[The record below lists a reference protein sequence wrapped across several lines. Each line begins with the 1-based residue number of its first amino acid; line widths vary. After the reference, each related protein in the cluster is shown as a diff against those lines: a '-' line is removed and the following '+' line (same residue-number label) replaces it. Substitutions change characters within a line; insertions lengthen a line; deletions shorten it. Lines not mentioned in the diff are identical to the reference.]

1 MPYTNTTNEVAVAGR
16 PPLKTT
22 RPVTPFLAQRLA
34 RHYPQIRTLNEVHKS
49 QLDAASALDVEVGT
63 LRYWVKILGIP
74 RNNLKAYK
82 PRAKRA
88 THA

>member
-1 MPYTNTTNEVAVAGR
+1 MPYTNQITEVAVAGR

-22 RPVTPFLAQRLA
+22 RPITPFLANRLS

-49 QLDAASALDVEVGT
+49 QLDAADALDVEVGT
-63 LRYWVKILGIP
+63 LRYWVKILGIQW
-74 RNNLKAYK
+74 NNLKAYK

-88 THA
+88 SHA

>member
-1 MPYTNTTNEVAVAGR
+1 MPYTNQITEVAVAGR

-22 RPVTPFLAQRLA
+22 RPITPFLANRLS

-49 QLDAASALDVEVGT
+49 QLDAADALDVEVGT
-63 LRYWVKILGIP
+63 LRYWVKILGIQW
-74 RNNLKAYK
+74 NNLKAYK
-82 PRAKRA
+82 PRTKRA